1 MESNADL
8 SLEETKRLNEEAKK
22 NARDMLDRL
31 SPAQRELVEKA
42 ANQKIEEDQE
52 TIRKIIGI
60 TDVVTTIYEPQR
72 EFMEKNTAQQHH
84 LCANPMVYVPDLPEF
99 CKSCG
104 YPIKKGWNF
113 CSNCGKPV
121 ETL

>member
-1 MESNADL
+1 MENNADL
-8 SLEETKRLNEEAKK
+8 SPEETKRLNEEAKK

-42 ANQKIEEDQE
+42 AKHEIEEDQD
-52 TIRKIIGI
+52 TIRKTIGI
-60 TDVVTTIYEPQR
+60 TDTVTTIYEPQR

-84 LCANPMVYVPDLPEF
+84 LCANSLGYVPDLPQF
-99 CKSCG
+99 CKNCG
-104 YPIKKGWNF
+104 YPIEKGWNF